1 MTVYTVRLKPPTDVD
16 LRGRSDVAAL
26 FSGPIDVRV
35 KSGSRGYAAI
45 KGLAMVPWI
54 YVQPFAAT
62 VIDA

>member
-1 MTVYTVRLKPPTDVD
+1 MTVYTVRIKPPTNVD

-26 FSGPIDVRV
+26 FNGPTEVRV
-35 KSGSRGYAAI
+35 KSDSRAYAEI

-54 YVQPFAAT
+54 YVQAFAAT